1 MKELFLDRQIR
12 LCDSIKEAKFKY
24 IKEFRQIPNIL
35 FLSSEH
41 WGIIS
46 DGLIES
52 ECHKTTFSSIEI
64 AISKIPNRSYFSG
77 ANEGTVDIDFI
88 SGVENEQ

>member
-1 MKELFLDRQIR
+1 M
-12 LCDSIKEAKFKY
+12 
-24 IKEFRQIPNIL
+24 PNIL

-88 SGVENEQ
+88 SEVENEQWVLKKLYVGCQECVIVDNEILTNILK